1 MKELKIV
8 ASTLFATLLS
18 SAALAATISN
28 PTANKVIDKN
38 NLTVV
43 ITAECRKN
51 LLIKFEATD
60 SVGKKTDL
68 VWAMCTAQSDVWAQI
83 NISALKDGNITLRGF
98 QVYRNRTENVYRT
111 IIKRA
116 NAIVQ
121 PTPTPSPIPSPSPTV
136 KPSPSPTPVP
146 SASPSPTVAPVAG
159 IIYGVNGHDNVQST
173 YPLSQT
179 EARFKI
185 LDARNL
191 RSYRFDLVAGSNTLS
206 TLIPLAKKYNISLRP
221 MLYPTSQSAA
231 YNYVKQYA
239 NDIKIWEIGNE
250 QDYSKTGAQDR
261 INAMV
266 ATYKGIKQ
274 ASDEL
279 GAGLKTT
286 INIMACNSDDKSAD
300 ARCPGDKN
308 GAMWFIDMAKASG
321 FNFDYISFHWYPYFG
336 DKGYWMSLYMGQMRA
351 VATKYKVKIMYN
363 EVNCGDVYQGSTDG
377 GRAGDKACYDGVKQ
391 VFDLIR
397 AEYTDIVA
405 EINMYEML
413 DEPDHPVVHERH
425 FGMMY
430 NLTTPKPILDLVTEY
445 ANKK

>member
-1 MKELKIV
+1 MNKIYQL
-8 ASTLFATLLS
+8 ASLAVATLLS
-18 SAALAATISN
+18 SSALAATIVN

-43 ITAECRKN
+43 ITGSCRKN
-51 LLIKFEATD
+51 LHIKYEATD
-60 SVGKKTDL
+60 SAGKKTDL
-68 VWAMCTAQSDVWAQI
+68 VWAMCTPRSDVWAQI
-83 NISALKDGNITLRGF
+83 NISDLKDGNVTIRGF

-116 NAIVQ
+116 GVVVQ
-121 PTPTPSPIPSPSPTV
+121 PTPTPTPVPSPSPTV
-136 KPSPSPTPVP
+136 VP
-146 SASPSPTVAPVAG
+146 SPSPTVAPPVAG
-159 IIYGVNGHDNVQST
+159 IIYGVNGHDNVQTT

-191 RSYRFDLVAGSNTLS
+191 RSYRFDLVPGSTTLN
-206 TLIPLAKKYNISLRP
+206 TLIPLAKKYNITLRP
-221 MLYPTSQSAA
+221 MLYPTSQTAA
-231 YNYVKQYA
+231 YNFVKQYA

-250 QDYSKTGAQDR
+250 QDFSKAGAQER

-274 ASDEL
+274 VSDEL

-286 INIMACNSDDKSAD
+286 INIMACNSDDLSAD

-308 GAMWFIDMAKASG
+308 GAMWFIDQAKASG
-321 FNFDYISFHWYPYFG
+321 FNFDYISFHWYPFFG
-336 DKGYWMSLYMGQMRA
+336 DKGYWMNLYLGQMRA
-351 VATKYKVKIMYN
+351 VATKYKTKIMYN
-363 EVNCGDVYQGSTDG
+363 EMNCGDVYQGSTDG
-377 GRAGDKACYDGVKQ
+377 GKAGDKACYDSVKQ
-391 VFDLIR
+391 LFDVIR
-397 AEYTDIVA
+397 ADYSDIVA

-430 NLTTPKPILDLVTEY
+430 NLTSPKPILDLVTEY